1 MTRGG
6 NRRCKICLEMSL
18 EDRAD
23 IDKRLIDGEKYR
35 TITEDYPEISR
46 YTLQYHRTHM
56 GNPQSE
62 ADVMAI
68 RLSREQALARMN
80 AYNPVEFIN
89 LLRERLEG
97 VISESQTIV
106 EEFAADVLAGERPI
120 EDLNTAL
127 AVTAKLSAQI
137 QTYGGIRNVI
147 DINTAMNKVLSE
159 GYSIVDKK

>member
-106 EEFAADVLAGERPI
+106 EEFAH
-120 EDLNTAL
+120 
-127 AVTAKLSAQI
+127 AVHAMFTWKKAKILWKSY
-137 QTYGGIRNVI
+137 QTKKKTSLTGLLTQG
-147 DINTAMNKVLSE
+147 
-159 GYSIVDKK
+159 SIPG